1 MRRCTEK
8 VNAEFV
14 NSLMWKRGFTTQLQS
29 WRPSYTDLSRQLTRE
44 GRMRICLNVL
54 WKVGS
59 WEGARGSLYMGEGR
73 TEGLHTFPTP
83 LGAPL
88 SLWGRALDFCHFFAF
103 IRGARKRKNLK
114 MGMREGTDICKD
126 KWWGLWRVE
135 KAENLTKAKTK
146 TKTWPKL
153 DQGKGEDQHLTKTWQ
168 RLRQRPILD
177 QDKSSWLDQNQYQ
190 ALTKTWFNIWP
201 FRCQCWQPDLISQS
215 ETCLDGFI
223 EDRGSILRNAGESSV
238 QNDMLDQIQN
248 FWQKIQT
255 IRLKFC
261 VEGHL

>member
-44 GRMRICLNVL
+44 GRMRICLNAL

-83 LGAPL
+83 LGGCT
-88 SLWGRALDFCHFFAF
+88 SLWARALDFCHFFAF

-114 MGMREGTDICKD
+114 VGMREGTDSCKD
-126 KWWGLWRVE
+126 RWWGLWRVE
-135 KAENLTKAKTK
+135 KAENLTKTKTNTCPRQRQRPTLDQDWTK
-146 TKTWPKL
+146 TKAKTNTWPRQKL
-153 DQGKGEDQHLTKTWQ
+153 MT
-168 RLRQRPILD
+168 RLKPIL
-177 QDKSSWLDQNQYQ
+177 SLDQN
-190 ALTKTWFNIWP
+190 
-201 FRCQCWQPDLISQS
+201 
-215 ETCLDGFI
+215 
-223 EDRGSILRNAGESSV
+223 
-238 QNDMLDQIQN
+238 MIQ
-248 FWQKIQT
+248 
-255 IRLKFC
+255 
-261 VEGHL
+261 

>member
-44 GRMRICLNVL
+44 GRMRICLNAL

-83 LGAPL
+83 LGGCT

-103 IRGARKRKNLK
+103 IRGARKRKKLK
-114 MGMREGTDICKD
+114 SGNAGRHGQLQGQMVRLMESWKGR
-126 KWWGLWRVE
+126 
-135 KAENLTKAKTK
+135 
-146 TKTWPKL
+146 KL
-153 DQGKGEDQHLTKTWQ
+153 DQGKDKDQDLTKTWP
-168 RLRQRPILD
+168 RQRRRPTLD
-177 QDKSSWLDQNQYQ
+177 QD
-190 ALTKTWFNIWP
+190 LTKTKAKTNTWP
-201 FRCQCWQPDLISQS
+201 RQKLMTRPKPIPS
-215 ETCLDGFI
+215 
-223 EDRGSILRNAGESSV
+223 
-238 QNDMLDQIQN
+238 LDQDIIQ
-248 FWQKIQT
+248 
-255 IRLKFC
+255 
-261 VEGHL
+261 